1 MQISA
6 KATKLCP
13 MCSEINQ
20 VEVGQVGFV
29 CNRCGYNEGIKAEPK
44 VSAFKRTKKPK
55 GIGKEF

>member
-6 KATKLCP
+6 KATKMCP
-13 MCSEINQ
+13 MCSEINHI
-20 VEVGQVGFV
+20 EVGQVGFV
-29 CNRCGYNEGIKAEPK
+29 CARCGYTDGLKQPPK